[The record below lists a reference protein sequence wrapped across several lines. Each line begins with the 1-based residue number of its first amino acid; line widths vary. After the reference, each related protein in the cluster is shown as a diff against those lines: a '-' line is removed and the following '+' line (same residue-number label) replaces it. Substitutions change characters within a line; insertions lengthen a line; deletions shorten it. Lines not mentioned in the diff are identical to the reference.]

1 MIKIEKTDIHGW
13 EAAIRGARNSFNSWD
28 KSDSAACY
36 FCRDNDANP
45 GFCDDGLYDK
55 TIVLSNSDGSC
66 FEIGPNDQKLM
77 KKLAKAG
84 PSHAKYRRF
93 ITVTMDVTGPLY
105 WWKEMDTYKVGT
117 VGNSCSTMH
126 KIADKEFELEDFSH
140 EHLNKYSMQGLE
152 YTVEDL
158 NYWRNIYLEGGT
170 SPIGN
175 VHTEIKTYE
184 PKDKEVWWQMIQL
197 LPSSY
202 NQKRTLLV
210 NYEVLANTYHQRKGH
225 KLDEWQTFCEWI
237 KGLPMSEIIT
247 GEETDIDSETVEK
260 LVDCG
265 NVYPISPE
273 ECRDLMEG
281 DTND

>member
-1 MIKIEKTDIHGW
+1 MLKIEKTDIHGW

-28 KSDSAACY
+28 KSDSEPQYMCM
-36 FCRDNDANP
+36 
-45 GFCDDGLYDK
+45 DDK
-55 TIVLSNSDGSC
+55 HRCPDGPYR
-66 FEIGPNDQKLM
+66 IGPNDLSLM

-140 EHLNKYSMQGLE
+140 EHLLWAQDIIDSNGNHPDLTTPGELLE
-152 YTVEDL
+152 ETIETL
-158 NYWRNIYLEGGT
+158 NVLRNEYR
-170 SPIGN
+170 
-175 VHTEIKTYE
+175 KTQ
-184 PKDKEVWWQMIQL
+184 KKVWWWQMIQL

-210 NYEVLANTYHQRKGH
+210 NYEVLANIYHQRKGH
-225 KLDEWQTFCEWI
+225 KLDEWRTFCEWI
-237 KGLPMSEIIT
+237 EGLPMSEIIT
-247 GEETDIDSETVEK
+247 GISYEPDSNTIEKVSERFEK
-260 LVDCG
+260 LGEGYTV
-265 NVYPISPE
+265 SPE
-273 ECRDLMEG
+273 ELKDLMKG
-281 DTND
+281 DSND

>member
-1 MIKIEKTDIHGW
+1 MLKIEKTDIHGW

-28 KSDSAACY
+28 KSDSGH
-36 FCRDNDANP
+36 D
-45 GFCDDGLYDK
+45 
-55 TIVLSNSDGSC
+55 SDGWHNPDTVVVDEDS
-66 FEIGPNDQKLM
+66 EGYIALYIGPNDANLM

-140 EHLNKYSMQGLE
+140 EHL
-152 YTVEDL
+152 EDIENVSYASNALYWPYFKQAFEMTINFL
-158 NYWRNIYLEGGT
+158 NTARTMYLET
-170 SPIGN
+170 
-175 VHTEIKTYE
+175 
-184 PKDKEVWWQMIQL
+184 KDKKYWWQMIQL

-210 NYEVLANTYHQRKGH
+210 NYEVLANIYHQRKGH
-225 KLDEWQTFCEWI
+225 RLDEWKTFCDWI
-237 KGLPMSEIIT
+237 EGLPMSEIIT
-247 GEETDIDSETVEK
+247 GEETK
-260 LVDCG
+260 AAK
-265 NVYPISPE
+265 
-273 ECRDLMEG
+273 
-281 DTND
+281 

>member
-1 MIKIEKTDIHGW
+1 MLKIEKTDIHGW

-28 KSDSAACY
+28 KSDSYENYDVKYENDSLGQVVEIHEPYYRVGAA
-36 FCRDNDANP
+36 DIA
-45 GFCDDGLYDK
+45 
-55 TIVLSNSDGSC
+55 
-66 FEIGPNDQKLM
+66 LM

-140 EHLNKYSMQGLE
+140 EHLAVYAKGLLCETVKALNE
-152 YTVEDL
+152 YRKL
-158 NYWRNIYLEGGT
+158 YINYNSDNFEVKGCPT
-170 SPIGN
+170 
-175 VHTEIKTYE
+175 K
-184 PKDKEVWWQMIQL
+184 KDIWWQMIQL

-210 NYEVLANTYHQRKGH
+210 NYEVLSNIYHQRKGH
-225 KLDEWQTFCEWI
+225 RLDEWKTFCDWI
-237 KGLPMSEIIT
+237 EGLPMSEIIT
-247 GEETDIDSETVEK
+247 GEEK
-260 LVDCG
+260 
-265 NVYPISPE
+265 
-273 ECRDLMEG
+273 
-281 DTND
+281 